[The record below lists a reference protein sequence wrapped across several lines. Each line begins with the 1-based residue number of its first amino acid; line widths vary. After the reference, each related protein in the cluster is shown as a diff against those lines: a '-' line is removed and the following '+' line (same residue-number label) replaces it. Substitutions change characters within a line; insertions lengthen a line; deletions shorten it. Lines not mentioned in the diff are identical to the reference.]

1 MSEGDDDAASTLA
14 RQARSLVQVTWGFS
28 VIYFILF
35 QETSAG
41 TLTSYFPFF
50 SKGSDSAFAG
60 TIPLSPRSSSKM
72 KTVSQLL

>member
-1 MSEGDDDAASTLA
+1 MGDADAASTLV
-14 RQARSLVQVTWGFS
+14 RQAGSFLVQVIRGFF

-50 SKGSDSAFAG
+50 SNGSDSAFAG